1 MSYKDKASKI
11 SQKYADVTTSLS
23 CVKTISFD
31 DNWKGKAK
39 ESLIP
44 ALKKAIE
51 ELEKVG
57 NSIETFVSALQELDK
72 YKTKKESIVS
82 LKKQYNS
89 ISSTKENVKKKN
101 SLATQ
106 INNLISD
113 NRTLR
118 KSIESKLSTI
128 TPVTTIVESMPMSN
142 FIYETGNGNFVV
154 DVKVL
159 LAKFQNGSLKKL
171 ADGDSLYNYFT
182 EEEVNQLMNSIK
194 SEYQGRYLAVNSALG
209 IVDMAAS
216 KNLKLDY
223 DWGGGHS
230 TITSIGHVATGTD
243 CSAFV
248 SWAINQGAPGDFT
261 TRTTAGL
268 INVGKT
274 INYEEARE
282 GDILVYNNGENGHVV
297 MVVENNPDNKTFVVV
312 EANGQKQGVIL
323 KTRKYSDLRSSN
335 YKAKDLSE
343 LYNESENQIV

>member
-1 MSYKDKASKI
+1 MSYKDKANKI
-11 SQKYADVTTSLS
+11 SQKYTDVTTSLAY
-23 CVKTISFD
+23 VKEISFD
-31 DNWKGKAK
+31 ENWKGKAK

-57 NSIETFVSALQELDK
+57 KSIETYVSALQELDK

-82 LKKQYNS
+82 LKKQYNA
-89 ISSTKENVKKKN
+89 IPSTKENVKKKN
-101 SLATQ
+101 NLAGQ
-106 INNLISD
+106 INTLISD

-118 KSIESKLSTI
+118 KSIESKLATI
-128 TPVTTIVESMPMSN
+128 TPVTTIVESMPMSD
-142 FIYETGNGNFVV
+142 FIYETGNGTFVV

-159 LAKFQNGSLKKL
+159 LSKFQNGSLKKI

-182 EEEVNQLMNSIK
+182 EAEVDQLMSNIK

-230 TITSIGHVATGTD
+230 TITSIDHVATGTD

-261 TRTTAGL
+261 TRTTGGL

-274 INYEEARE
+274 INYEEAKE
-282 GDILVYNNGENGHVV
+282 GDILVYNNGEKGHVV
-297 MVVENNPDNKTFVVV
+297 MVVEN
-312 EANGQKQGVIL
+312 GQKEGVIL
-323 KTRKYSDLRSSN
+323 KTRKYSDLKGSN
-335 YKAKDLSE
+335 YEAKDLSE
-343 LYNESENQIV
+343 LYNESENQIA